1 MLYKGTQKYTT
12 TIKANSQ
19 NIEPLTIT
27 KDGTYV
33 APNGVSGYNP
43 IVVKNNNITFKMCS
57 THTDKD
63 GVWHR
68 PQDWDDIESIDLT
81 DKHEVY
87 FLCACHKTE
96 HDWFRI
102 RFYGSGTLS
111 WSYGHVAN
119 GVYTLH
125 ANSTETTVSNGS
137 YISLFLANFQDD
149 YIVIRIKA
157 TTSISSCAYQN
168 WAATSDLN
176 CAMPA
181 KHQSVLMRYGR
192 MVSGNSIQGSS
203 TYYLESDNII
213 DFAKNYQNTTTT
225 IAVSGAYSN
234 AYSLQRWR
242 CTGWDLAKNKI
253 TTFASM
259 FDYCYSLIDVPNPL
273 NLDNWVTSNVTTVA
287 AMFRWCVSLNTN
299 ITVNNW
305 DLTNVTT
312 LGSVFEKCKSVKTI
326 EGLDTWNA
334 APKCT
339 NASYIFNEC
348 CSLRTPLDLSKLYL
362 GNGTANFTNISYAF
376 AYCYACPCI
385 NISNTNLSKCTTLAY
400 LAYSTASC
408 KQFIMNNVTP
418 ITSTCTNTN
427 YLFGYSGVEELVF
440 NNWNFS
446 GHTTNFLA
454 IGFNYATVLKKLLFS
469 NCTGPSTTIA
479 DTSNAL
485 CYCRYT
491 YTLEY
496 LDVSFLD
503 MSIFSGTKTHNESFR
518 DLSCLVDFYPPK
530 NISKSFSLANNNS
543 LSHDSLI
550 RVINNLKTLSSG
562 ETATLTIGTYNIS
575 KLTAAEQAIATGK
588 GWTLA

>member
-12 TIKANSQ
+12 TIKATSQ

-43 IVVKNNNITFKMCS
+43 IVVKDNNAFINNN

-102 RFYGSGTLS
+102 RFYGTGTLS

-125 ANSTETTVSNGS
+125 TNSTETTVSSGA
-137 YISLFLANFQDD
+137 YISLYLANIQDD

-157 TTSISSCAYQN
+157 TTGISSCIYQN
-168 WAATSDLN
+168 WVATPELN
-176 CAMPA
+176 CAMPFRY
-181 KHQSVLMRYGR
+181 QSVLMRYGR
-192 MVSGNSIQGSS
+192 MVIGNSIQDSA

-225 IAVSGAYSN
+225 IAVSGAYTN
-234 AYSLQRWR
+234 ATSLQRWR
-242 CTGWDLAKNKI
+242 YTGWDLAKNKI
-253 TTFASM
+253 TSFSNM
-259 FDYCYSLIDVPNPL
+259 FDGCWCLSDVPNPL
-273 NLDNWVTSNVTTVA
+273 NLDGWVTTNTTAVNSF
-287 AMFRWCVSLNTN
+287 FRYCMSLNTN

-305 DLTNVTT
+305 NLTNVTT
-312 LGSVFEKCKSVKTI
+312 MSALFESCRSVKTI
-326 EGLDTWNA
+326 EGLDTWTT

-339 NASYIFNEC
+339 TIATIFYNC
-348 CSLRTPLDLSKLYL
+348 NSLRTPINLSNLYL
-362 GNGTANFTNISYAF
+362 GNGTVNLTALNSAF
-376 AYCYACPCI
+376 LNCFACPEI
-385 NISNTNLSKCTTLAY
+385 NISNTNLSKCTTLYNAFGG
-400 LAYSTASC
+400 TDSC
-408 KQFIMNNVTP
+408 KKLIMNNVTP
-418 ITSTCTNTN
+418 ITNLCTTTY
-427 YLFGYSGVEELVF
+427 YLFNYCGMPELVF
-440 NNWNFS
+440 DGWDFS
-446 GHTTNFLA
+446 GQNTVNFLLA
-454 IGFNYATVLKKLLFS
+454 GFAYSMSLKKLVFR
-469 NCTGPSTTIA
+469 NCTAPSSTINDKSA
-479 DTSNAL
+479 
-485 CYCRYT
+485 CCQVRYS
-491 YTLEY
+491 YNLEY

-503 MSIFSGTKTHNESFR
+503 MSIFSNTKTHTESFR
-518 DLSCLVDFYPPK
+518 DLYSLVDFYPPK
-530 NISKSFSLANNNS
+530 NISKSFSLANNYNM
-543 LSHDSLI
+543 SHDSLI
-550 RVINNLKTLSSG
+550 RVINNLKTLGSG

-575 KLTAAEQAIATGK
+575 KLTVAEQAVATGK